1 MSLEVAAG
9 LATLAALAFA
19 NGANDV
25 SKSIAPLVGGCGSPG
40 NGLMRRALL
49 WGGLFSGLGSIL
61 ALAVAGAMFKAFSQ
75 GIVAGEPTPVFA
87 LTVVAGATGWVLLS
101 TRLGLPVSTTHAI
114 VGATVFSAAFLFGPG
129 AVAWGF
135 LGPKVLLPLAVSPFM
150 AFVITFLL
158 CRLGLCQP
166 APWMARARSILLIL
180 PGASALDRKVC
191 GRGTAIGHWGS
202 AAAISFARGLN
213 DAPKMA
219 AVGFLLLPAGLPL
232 ASPLAYLVVAGAMVA
247 GSLTWG
253 QRVTE
258 TLAHR
263 VTSMD
268 CGGGLRAGLT
278 TAALVSAGAT
288 LGAPMSTT
296 HVSSGAIIGVGAER
310 RRLVWPTVR
319 SMLLAW
325 LVTLPVAG
333 LLAVGASVLAAVP

>member
-1 MSLEVAAG
+1 MVLEIAG
-9 LATLAALAFA
+9 LGALAALAFA

-25 SKSIAPLVGGCGSPG
+25 SKSVAPLVGGCGSPG
-40 NGLMRRALL
+40 SGLIRRALL

-61 ALAVAGAMFKAFSQ
+61 ALAMAGEMFRVFTR
-75 GIVAGEPTPVFA
+75 GIVAGEPTPA
-87 LTVVAGATGWVLLS
+87 LALAVLAGATGWVLLS

-129 AVAWGF
+129 AVAWGS
-135 LGPKVLLPLAVSPFM
+135 LGPKVLLPLAVSPLA
-150 AFVITFLL
+150 AFTITFVL

-166 APWMARARSILLIL
+166 APWMARARSVLLIL

-202 AAAISFARGLN
+202 AAAVSFARGLN

-219 AVGFLLLPAGLPL
+219 AIGFLLLPTGFTI

-247 GSLTWG
+247 GSVTWG
-253 QRVTE
+253 RRVTE
-258 TLAHR
+258 TLAHG
-263 VTSMD
+263 VTAMD

-296 HVSSGAIIGVGAER
+296 HVSSGAIIGVGMEQ
-310 RRLVWPTVR
+310 RRLIRSTVR
-319 SMLLAW
+319 AMLVAW
-325 LVTLPVAG
+325 LVTLPAAG
-333 LLAVGASVLAAVP
+333 ILAVGVSLLVGR